1 MPGAD
6 HPSLLFNPSRSSL
19 HAFIDLVNVSCH
31 ESHHSSNTSRHMI
44 LITPTIVNNQSEF
57 TIYHPLSII
66 ERLSGRKRNITEE
79 KNGMFID
86 KGNKERKKKEQTSTS
101 KGIQFTFFRSPW
113 LHRRHFG
120 LTQTLGYSAAG
131 CLRACFRSSL
141 HKSIQDQQ

>member
-6 HPSLLFNPSRSSL
+6 HPSLLFNPSRSSV
-19 HAFIDLVNVSCH
+19 HAFIEIVDVSCH

-79 KNGMFID
+79 I
-86 KGNKERKKKEQTSTS
+86 E
-101 KGIQFTFFRSPW
+101 W
-113 LHRRHFG
+113 YVHRQG
-120 LTQTLGYSAAG
+120 Q
-131 CLRACFRSSL
+131 
-141 HKSIQDQQ
+141 